1 MFPRRYFA
9 GRYFAPR
16 YFPEGGDGTP
26 PAPTGRRPG
35 PRFIKN
41 VGTMMGR

>member
-1 MFPRRYFA
+1 MFARRYFA
-9 GRYFAPR
+9 ARYFAPR
-16 YFPEGGDGTP
+16 YFPAGGGDTP
-26 PAPTGRRPG
+26 PPTDRRRLG